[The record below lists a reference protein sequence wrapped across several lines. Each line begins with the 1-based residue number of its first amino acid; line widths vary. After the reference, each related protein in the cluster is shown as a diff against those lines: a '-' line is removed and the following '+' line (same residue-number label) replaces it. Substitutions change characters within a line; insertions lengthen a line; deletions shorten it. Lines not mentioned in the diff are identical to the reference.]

1 MPTPNPPRPGRRG
14 RARPCLR
21 LRRGLQ
27 RAGSGPEQS
36 GPGLGRGPA
45 AEAER
50 LGARE
55 AAPRRRRCGARGRLR
70 SHRACPAGRRRRS
83 SAPRGRGVGGAR
95 RRGAEKG
102 SGGSA
107 GPMGG
112 CVGSHHDSSGSLN
125 ENSDGTGGESRALEG
140 TGGDG
145 RGRAGCPPS
154 REGTRGLRWG
164 RGWSLGVGERA
175 ALCPPLTVL
184 GALCPVPLPT
194 TRPAGPQLSRGGHCG
209 GAPSPSR
216 GSPLAG
222 SRPGMEPGA
231 GSCVPPPGAPG
242 NADEASPPALPQ
254 PRCWGNNQGLGGRPA
269 RGSQTLF
276 SLGSAPCG
284 VWEIILQIT

>member
-27 RAGSGPEQS
+27 RAGSGPEQR

-164 RGWSLGVGERA
+164 RGWSLGAGGRA
-175 ALCPPLTVL
+175 ALCPPSPCSGLCARFHSPPHARPGRNFPGEGTAGVLRALPGGPRSPGAVPGWSREQGAVFPPRCPGERGRSLPPCPPPAPVL
-184 GALCPVPLPT
+184 GK
-194 TRPAGPQLSRGGHCG
+194 
-209 GAPSPSR
+209 
-216 GSPLAG
+216 
-222 SRPGMEPGA
+222 
-231 GSCVPPPGAPG
+231 
-242 NADEASPPALPQ
+242 
-254 PRCWGNNQGLGGRPA
+254 
-269 RGSQTLF
+269 
-276 SLGSAPCG
+276 
-284 VWEIILQIT
+284 

>member
-140 TGGDG
+140 TGG
-145 RGRAGCPPS
+145 
-154 REGTRGLRWG
+154 EGLAAH
-164 RGWSLGVGERA
+164 RA
-175 ALCPPLTVL
+175 ARGP
-184 GALCPVPLPT
+184 GA
-194 TRPAGPQLSRGGHCG
+194 CG
-209 GAPSPSR
+209 GAGAGASGLGRGQRCAPLSPCSGLCARFPSPPHARPGRNFPGEGTAGVLRALPGGPRSPGAVPGWSREQGAAFPPPVPRGTRTKPPPLPSPS
-216 GSPLAG
+216 
-222 SRPGMEPGA
+222 PGA
-231 GSCVPPPGAPG
+231 GEITRGWGDGLPGAPKLCF
-242 NADEASPPALPQ
+242 P
-254 PRCWGNNQGLGGRPA
+254 WA
-269 RGSQTLF
+269 RL
-276 SLGSAPCG
+276 LVVCG
-284 VWEIILQIT
+284 K

>member
-140 TGGDG
+140 TGG
-145 RGRAGCPPS
+145 
-154 REGTRGLRWG
+154 EGLAAH
-164 RGWSLGVGERA
+164 RA
-175 ALCPPLTVL
+175 ARGP
-184 GALCPVPLPT
+184 GA
-194 TRPAGPQLSRGGHCG
+194 CG
-209 GAPSPSR
+209 GAGAGASGLGGGQRCAPPPRARGSVPGSPPHHTPGRAATFPGRALRGCSEPFPGVPARREPSR
-216 GSPLAG
+216 DGAG
-222 SRPGMEPGA
+222 SRELRSPPRCPGERGRSLPP
-231 GSCVPPPGAPG
+231 CPPPAPV
-242 NADEASPPALPQ
+242 
-254 PRCWGNNQGLGGRPA
+254 LGK
-269 RGSQTLF
+269 
-276 SLGSAPCG
+276 
-284 VWEIILQIT
+284 